1 MTKIK
6 LFLYIIFFFIT
17 ASCGYKPIYSKK
29 INTNNNELLS
39 ISVLNIKD
47 RPGQILRNLLT
58 NQLNPENKRVITKYR
73 LSVEIFESRSDLGF
87 RRDMSATRSDLE
99 NIAKYNLLDI
109 KKGKVLIEDEV
120 NSISSFDIVDSVYA
134 TNIAEKDARKKNLQV
149 ISDDIFTNLVIYFKD
164 H

>member
-17 ASCGYKPIYSKK
+17 ASCGYQPIYSKK
-29 INTNNNELLS
+29 INTNNNELLY

-73 LSVEIFESRSDLGF
+73 LSVEIFESKSDLGF

-149 ISDDIFTNLVIYFKD
+149 ISDDIFTNLIIYFKD

>member
-17 ASCGYKPIYSKK
+17 ASCGSHRIYSKK

-149 ISDDIFTNLVIYFKD
+149 ISDDIFTNLIIYFKD

>member
-17 ASCGYKPIYSKK
+17 VSCGYQPIYSKK

-149 ISDDIFTNLVIYFKD
+149 ISDDIFTNLIIYFKD